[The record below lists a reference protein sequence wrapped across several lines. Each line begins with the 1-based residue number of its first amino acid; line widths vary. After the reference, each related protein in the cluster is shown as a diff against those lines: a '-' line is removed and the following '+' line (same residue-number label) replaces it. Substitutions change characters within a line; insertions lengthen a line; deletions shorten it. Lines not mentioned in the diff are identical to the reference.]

1 MKSCK
6 RGANIS
12 EVSKILELSKCRR
25 LVTDGDVGEQN
36 SRGLQRSSTVG
47 GYGINKPNTGE

>member
-6 RGANIS
+6 RGANIF
-12 EVSKILELSKCRR
+12 EVSKILGLSKCRR
-25 LVTDGDVGEQN
+25 LVTDGDPGEQN

-47 GYGINKPNTGE
+47 GYGINEPNTGE